1 MEISNE
7 EKLCNW
13 CNEVKLITFYHKNK
27 YSADGFSPRCA
38 DCTNIV
44 SKMVTRTGI
53 HLPDEYI
60 TDANKDD
67 IEGAKVLL
75 TRMRFDIEGDIYQQ
89 FRQRIIEKH
98 NVDIDNLPKRKKSSY
113 NGATRNLEYQRWYNQ
128 NVRKR

>member
-1 MEISNE
+1 MLKAE
-7 EKLCNW
+7 E
-13 CNEVKLITFYHKNK
+13 TKNK
-27 YSADGFSPRCA
+27 LTQTINDKGELVKPLA
-38 DCTNIV
+38 
-44 SKMVTRTGI
+44 GI
-53 HLPDEYI
+53 GYQRLIGMATTSIAVP
-60 TDANKDD
+60 TAVV
-67 IEGAKVLL
+67 EGAKVLL